1 MTESSINNDVH
12 QPVYT
17 IGVAAELLG
26 VSVPT
31 LRKYEDAHLILPYR
45 TESNHRRYSP
55 KDIEI
60 LTCVRSMIEDYGVS
74 ISGIGRLLALI
85 PCWDIKECRQED
97 RERCDAYYNEDIP
110 CWSAKTKQGTCVEE
124 ECRVCPVYDKASNVS
139 HLKEI
144 IRESHAD

>member
-1 MTESSINNDVH
+1 MNKNKYDDIH
-12 QPVYT
+12 KPVYT

-31 LRKYEDAHLILPYR
+31 LRKYEDDNLILPYR

-60 LTCVRSMIEDYGVS
+60 LQCIREMIDEYGVS

-85 PCWDIKECRQED
+85 PCWEIRQCGVNS
-97 RERCDAYYNEDIP
+97 RENCDAYYNEDIP
-110 CWSAKTKQGTCVEE
+110 CWSAKAKQGICREE
-124 ECRVCPVYDKASNVS
+124 ECRLCPVYDTASNLS
-139 HLKEI
+139 HLKELI
-144 IRESHAD
+144 KKTHT